1 MVSHAVA
8 AVTDQATPPAHSAPG
23 SAGPHDDRVR
33 DRATSHQNQP
43 PERISDEGEGPTCL
57 TLAAK
62 AKTQ

>member
-1 MVSHAVA
+1 MVFHAVA
-8 AVTDQATPPAHSAPG
+8 AVTDRGLLRRIQPPTRRA
-23 SAGPHDDRVR
+23 PHDDRVR
-33 DRATSHQNQP
+33 DRPTSHQNEP